1 MIILVGVAG
10 AGKSVQG
17 KLLAQEISAKYFS
30 MGEFLRQHL
39 DPTIQ
44 KKMLTGELISD
55 EEVIEVVDEEL
66 SKVKKPDEEYIL
78 DGFPRTIKQ
87 TEWLLAEVDKHRFN
101 LDGVL
106 NLKASPEVIVPRL
119 LKRKRPDDNIAAI
132 NQRMEE
138 YNKLTLP
145 IVDRLKK
152 AKVAIFDIDAEQT
165 VEIVHQEIMR
175 SLKTVL

>member
-10 AGKSVQG
+10 SGKSVQG
-17 KLLAQEISAKYFS
+17 KLLAKEINAKYFS

-39 DPTIQ
+39 DPIIQ

-55 EEVIEVVDEEL
+55 DEVIDVVDEEL
-66 SKVKKPDEEYIL
+66 SKVKKPNEEYIL
-78 DGFPRTIKQ
+78 DGFPRTVIQ
-87 TEWLLAEVDKHRFN
+87 TKWLLEEVKKKRFN

-106 NLKASPEVIVPRL
+106 NLIASPEVIVPRL
-119 LKRKRPDDNIAAI
+119 LNRKRQDDNIAAI
-132 NQRMEE
+132 NMRMDE

-145 IVDRLKK
+145 IVDCLKD
-152 AKVAIFDIDAEQT
+152 ANIAIFDIDAEKS
-165 VEIVHQEIMR
+165 VEEVHQEIMA

>member
-17 KLLAQEISAKYFS
+17 KLLANEIGAKYFS

-44 KKMLTGELISD
+44 QKMLTGELISD
-55 EEVIEVVDEEL
+55 DEVIDVVDDEL

-78 DGFPRTIKQ
+78 DGFPRTVKQ
-87 TEWLLAEVDKHRFN
+87 AEWLLEEVKKGRFK

-119 LKRKRPDDNIAAI
+119 LKRKRPDDNIETI
-132 NQRMEE
+132 NQRMIE
-138 YNKLTLP
+138 YDKLTLP
-145 IVDRLKK
+145 IVDHLKE
-152 AKVAIFDIDAEQT
+152 AKISIFDIDAERS
-165 VEIVHQEIMR
+165 VEDVHQEIME
-175 SLKTVL
+175 SLRTVI